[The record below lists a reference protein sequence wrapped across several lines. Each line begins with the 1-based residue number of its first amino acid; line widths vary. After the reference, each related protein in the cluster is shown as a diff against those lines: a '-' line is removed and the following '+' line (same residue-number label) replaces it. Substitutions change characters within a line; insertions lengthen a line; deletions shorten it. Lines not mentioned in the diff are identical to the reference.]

1 MSYLVKLR
9 RSAEKEL
16 DRLPE
21 KTHDRI
27 VIVLKALEENL
38 LYRAFLNCLQC
49 RVCLLREMGGVGVCT
64 LFTMIR
70 QIFFTSGLTIKS
82 RM

>member
-1 MSYLVKLR
+1 MSHLVKLR

-27 VIVLKALEENL
+27 VAVLKALSSQPESRYPKQVRIL
-38 LYRAFLNCLQC
+38 S
-49 RVCLLREMGGVGVCT
+49 
-64 LFTMIR
+64 
-70 QIFFTSGLTIKS
+70 QIWTKS
-82 RM
+82 EIEVRL